1 MVAHKIQINILL
13 QWLKSQHLEQERAK
27 APKERFYVWRSS
39 YSLRILSKPY
49 PEIYEPRTFVD
60 GRRGSTVEHVSKFID
75 TLGPYATDEDLCL
88 REFSKSLCDRA
99 YTWYTSLKPESIP
112 TWDDIVD
119 VFCTKYFHR
128 EETVT
133 LATLQG
139 TKQKNGE
146 DLMGKIKAFCNVR
159 IPIKTFV
166 LISVVF
172 FTNFK
177 S

>member
-1 MVAHKIQINILL
+1 M
-13 QWLKSQHLEQERAK
+13 
-27 APKERFYVWRSS
+27 
-39 YSLRILSKPY
+39 
-49 PEIYEPRTFVD
+49 
-60 GRRGSTVEHVSKFID
+60 
-75 TLGPYATDEDLCL
+75 
-88 REFSKSLCDRA
+88 
-99 YTWYTSLKPESIP
+99 
-112 TWDDIVD
+112 WDDMVD
-119 VFCTKYFHR
+119 VFYTKYFHR
-128 EETVT
+128 EEMVT
-133 LATLQG
+133 LATSQG